1 MEKIKTFEQF
11 TNESYS
17 GMKNILK
24 SPLKWA
30 GGKSKLMNKIEE
42 VYSDDFRWGHEKY
55 TYVEPFSGGGSSW
68 LFVLQKYHPKR
79 MIVNDINPNV
89 INLWRCIKYS
99 SKELCGELDSIIS
112 NYLNLDWDG
121 RKEYFLNLRKS
132 FNDKKDV
139 LNGSN
144 TDVRLAAEFLFLNKT
159 CFNGL
164 WRTNSKGEFNTPFG
178 RPINLNKEP
187 NIYDRDNIIKLSE
200 LIRDVEFKCGDYKD
214 VIGEYITGDVLVYM
228 DPPYRGTWSDYS
240 KETFGEKEQ
249 IELSHYMKELKD
261 RGFLVIQSNSKCD
274 DGFFEKYYKDFDI
287 KTLDG
292 VQRNIRPTAERKVK
306 EILIYNLKE

>member
-1 MEKIKTFEQF
+1 MGEKLF
-11 TNESYS
+11 
-17 GMKNILK
+17 LK

-42 VYSDDFRWGHEKY
+42 VYNEDFIWNSKKY
-55 TYVEPFSGGGSSW
+55 TYIELFSGGGSSW
-68 LFVLQKYHPKR
+68 LFVLQKYNPER

-89 INLWRCIKYS
+89 INLWRCIQNS
-99 SKELCGELDSIIS
+99 SKELCGELDIIIS
-112 NYLNLDWDG
+112 KYLDLDWDG

-144 TDVRLAAEFLFLNKT
+144 TDVRLASEFLFLNKT

-178 RPINLNKEP
+178 RPTNLNKEP

-214 VIGEYITGDVLVYM
+214 VIEEDITGDVLVYM

-240 KETFGEKEQ
+240 KESFGEKEQ

-274 DGFFEKYYKDFDI
+274 DGFFEKYYKDFEI

>member
-1 MEKIKTFEQF
+1 MGE
-11 TNESYS
+11 
-17 GMKNILK
+17 NIFLK

-30 GGKSKLMNKIEE
+30 GGKSKLMSKIEE
-42 VYSDDFRWGHEKY
+42 SYHEDFRWESEKY
-55 TYVEPFSGGGSSW
+55 IYIELFGGGGSSW
-68 LFVLQKYHPKR
+68 LFVLQNYKPKR
-79 MIVNDINPNV
+79 ILVNDINPNV
-89 INLWRCIKYS
+89 INLWRCIKNS

-112 NYLNLDWDG
+112 NYLDLDWDG

-132 FNDKKDV
+132 FNDKKDI

-214 VIGEYITGDVLVYM
+214 VIGEDITGYVFVYM

-240 KETFGEKEQ
+240 KESFGEKEQ

-274 DGFFEKYYKDFDI
+274 DGFFEEYYKDFKI

>member
-1 MEKIKTFEQF
+1 MVEKIF
-11 TNESYS
+11 
-17 GMKNILK
+17 LK

-68 LFVLQKYHPKR
+68 LFVLQNYRPKH
-79 MIVNDINPNV
+79 MIINDINPNV
-89 INLWRCIKYS
+89 INLWRCIQNEPN
-99 SKELCGELDSIIS
+99 ELCEELDSIIS
-112 NYLNLDWDG
+112 NYFNLDWDG
-121 RKEYFLNLRKS
+121 RKEYFLNLRKK
-132 FNDKKDV
+132 FNDKKDI

-144 TDVRLAAEFLFLNKT
+144 TDVRLSAEFLFLNKT

-178 RPINLNKEP
+178 KPINLNKDP

-214 VIGEYITGDVLVYM
+214 VIGDNLSGDVLVYM

-240 KETFGEKEQ
+240 KESFGEKEQ
-249 IELSHYMKELKD
+249 IELSHYMKALKD
-261 RGFLVIQSNSKCD
+261 RGFLVIQSNSKCN
-274 DGFFEKYYKDFDI
+274 DGFFEEYYKDFEI